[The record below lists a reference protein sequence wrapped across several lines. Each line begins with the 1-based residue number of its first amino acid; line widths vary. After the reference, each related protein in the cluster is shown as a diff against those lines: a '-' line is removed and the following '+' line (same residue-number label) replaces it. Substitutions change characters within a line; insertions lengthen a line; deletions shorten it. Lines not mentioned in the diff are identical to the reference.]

1 MKDPKITEISSK
13 VDFGHATIT
22 AKFDDGTE
30 GTLFSYYIDELSF
43 RDAELIGLTK
53 QEAGQLRLKKDV
65 AYLQS

>member
-1 MKDPKITEISSK
+1 MDPIITEVSTT

-30 GTLFSYYIDELSF
+30 GRLFSYFIDELSF
-43 RDAELIGLTK
+43 SEAELIGLTK
-53 QEAGQLRLKKDV
+53 REAGQLRLKKDV